1 MRGVRGLNIGE
12 AFLMHRLDDVQRDA
26 KSLMEM
32 EFVKEHGN
40 PVLLARLIKAGDL
53 KRKVPKRPEP
63 PAEGEELDNETKKVK
78 AYSRT
83 QNVSPETGGGT
94 MFLIKPSELTDAV
107 SDPSI
112 LMDRKLERE
121 RYVPLCLSPTSPKK
135 SPIKLGRSTSADVVV
150 NDYTV
155 SKEHA
160 WFAAMYFPD
169 RAPRYLFMDRGSTNG
184 TFVGGVK
191 VPANSRMEVKSG
203 DKVVVGRM
211 AFVFL
216 NPQDFYK
223 YLRGTLTNQYV
234 IESLL
239 DEQD

>member
-1 MRGVRGLNIGE
+1 
-12 AFLMHRLDDVQRDA
+12 MHRLDEVQHDA
-26 KSLMEM
+26 KTLMEM
-32 EFVKEHGN
+32 EFVKRHGN

-53 KRKVPKRPEP
+53 KRKVAKAPEP
-63 PAEGEELDNETKKVK
+63 PPESGGDNETKKIQPYK
-78 AYSRT
+78 AT
-83 QNVSPETGGGT
+83 QEMNTGNTGGGT
-94 MFLIKPSELTDAV
+94 MFLVKPSELTDMV
-107 SDPSI
+107 TDPSI
-112 LMDRKLERE
+112 LQDRKLERE
-121 RYVPLCLSPTSPKK
+121 RYVPMCLAPQSPKK
-135 SPIKLGRSTSADVVV
+135 SPIKIGRSTSADVVV

-169 RAPRYLFMDRGSTNG
+169 RAPRYLLMDRGSTNG
-184 TFVGGVK
+184 TFVSGKK
-191 VPANSRMEVKSG
+191 VPPNARMEVKSG

-216 NPQDFYK
+216 SPQDFYK

-239 DEQD
+239 DEGNEE